1 MNESQE
7 SPRPKTYAI
16 EIDLPLNI
24 YKGIGKVLSAH
35 AILEQVVS
43 EIVFELM
50 KVDYKTGRTAFPY
63 RAASTQFTLVR
74 SLLRLRKL
82 KPKIN
87 VADLEAQIKDC
98 CTVRDQLAHGVW
110 IRQSGELRLRLT
122 EGTYNTPQGK
132 QFRATMPEARRPPE
146 SYFDDNREVILATV
160 KIVQKL
166 KKEIVSAL
174 QTVAR

>member
-1 MNESQE
+1 MDEPD
-7 SPRPKTYAI
+7 SPKPRTYPI

-35 AILEQVVS
+35 AILEQMVS

-50 KVDYKTGRTAFPY
+50 KVDYKAGRTAFPY

-82 KPKIN
+82 KPKVN

-98 CTVRDQLAHGVW
+98 CTVRDQLAYGVW
-110 IRQSGELRLRLT
+110 IRQRGELKLRLT

-132 QFRATMPEARRPPE
+132 QFRATMLEARQPPE
-146 SYFDDNREVILATV
+146 GYFDANREVILVTA
-160 KIVQKL
+160 KLVQKL
-166 KKEIVSAL
+166 KKEVVASL
-174 QTVAR
+174 QTSPR

>member
-1 MNESQE
+1 
-7 SPRPKTYAI
+7 
-16 EIDLPLNI
+16 
-24 YKGIGKVLSAH
+24 LSAH
-35 AILEQVVS
+35 AILEQLVS

-50 KVDYKTGRTAFPY
+50 SVDYKTGRTAFPY

-82 KPKIN
+82 KPKID
-87 VADLEAQIKDC
+87 VVKLEAQIKDC

-110 IRQSGELRLRLT
+110 IRHRGELKLRLT

-132 QFRATMPEARRPPE
+132 QFRATMPEARQPPE
-146 SYFDDNREVILATV
+146 GYFDDNREVILATA

-174 QTVAR
+174 QVPPR